1 MKRRILFRT
10 LSITAVLVVVAAVAL
25 VALADWQT
33 PTHFSGVINDYTA
46 VAGATAV
53 SPGTGPWEVRG
64 PWSLN
69 LHEESGTADFSAAV
83 TMELSDF
90 SLSGSNITAS
100 ARMQHT
106 HNLTVEGGT
115 VTPITGGFEVTGPV
129 TITKDGG
136 PAPVAIQG
144 STLVI
149 DITGGGLVTFSNI
162 SLTFED
168 GAKSHFG
175 LAPLHGVVR
184 KADRQGD
191 ER

>member
-1 MKRRILFRT
+1 MKRRILFPT
-10 LSITAVLVVVAAVAL
+10 VSITAVLVLVAAAAL
-25 VALADWQT
+25 VALADFHT

-46 VAGATAV
+46 VAGATGV

-83 TMELSDF
+83 TMELADF
-90 SLSGSNITAS
+90 SLSASNITAS

-106 HNLTVEGGT
+106 HNLTVEGM

-136 PAPVAIQG
+136 PAPAAIQG

-149 DITGGGLVTFSNI
+149 DITGGTLVTFSNI

-168 GAKSHFG
+168 GATSHFG

-184 KADRQGD
+184 KADGRGD
-191 ER
+191 GR

>member
-10 LSITAVLVVVAAVAL
+10 VGITAVLVLAAAAAL
-25 VALADWQT
+25 VTLADWQT
-33 PTHFSGVINDYTA
+33 PTHFSGLINDYTA
-46 VAGATAV
+46 VAG
-53 SPGTGPWEVRG
+53 GTGPWEVRG
-64 PWSLN
+64 PWSLQ

-90 SLSGSNITAS
+90 SLSGSNISAS

-106 HNLTVEGGT
+106 HHLTATGM

-136 PAPVAIQG
+136 PAPAALQG

-149 DITGGGLVTFSNI
+149 DITGGTLVKYSNI
-162 SLTFED
+162 TLKFED
-168 GAKSHFG
+168 GAATHFG
-175 LAPLHGVVR
+175 SEPLHGVVR
-184 KADRQGD
+184 KTDRPDGA
-191 ER
+191 R

>member
-10 LSITAVLVVVAAVAL
+10 VSITAVLVMVAAAVL
-25 VALADWQT
+25 VTLADLQT
-33 PTHFSGVINDYTA
+33 PTHFSGVINDFTA

-69 LHEESGTADFSAAV
+69 LHEKSGTADFSAAV

-136 PAPVAIQG
+136 PAPAAIQG

-149 DITGGGLVTFSNI
+149 DITGGTLVTFSNI

-168 GAKSHFG
+168 GASGHFG